1 MAADSRKKGRRGGG
15 KRGWKIEE
23 KEDLAFVAAS
33 LCPIHPY
40 TLVPVIKQSGLINGD
55 WLLDSIR
62 VNPGA
67 DSALLLKFSNHSSW
81 TEWNDSQTLCANT
94 LTTPGLKL
102 ILFDVGREREREREG
117 LLLSVFLLVR
127 SRNQSLYR
135 GKSWLDH
142 TTIEQDFASRIISRI
157 KKLDENW
164 DWTGIEFNNLSIV
177 HTFISVSFRVFEI
190 SNFPKRYDHSKV
202 NERGDKLSE
211 FVQILNQ
218 TNINRV
224 YTILDD
230 ISINNSAIFFSL
242 PSPNKLETFVSPRV
256 SFRVSFAS
264 SRGKRQPS

>member
-81 TEWNDSQTLCANT
+81 TEWNDSLCANT

-102 ILFDVGREREREREG
+102 ILFDVGRERERERG
-117 LLLSVFLLVR
+117 
-127 SRNQSLYR
+127 
-135 GKSWLDH
+135 
-142 TTIEQDFASRIISRI
+142 FASLRLSPRSIEESIVVSG
-157 KKLDENW
+157 KKLARSY
-164 DWTGIEFNNLSIV
+164 NNRTRLRFSNYLSNQKIG
-177 HTFISVSFRVFEI
+177 R
-190 SNFPKRYDHSKV
+190 
-202 NERGDKLSE
+202 KL
-211 FVQILNQ
+211 
-218 TNINRV
+218 R
-224 YTILDD
+224 LDRD
-230 ISINNSAIFFSL
+230 RI
-242 PSPNKLETFVSPRV
+242 
-256 SFRVSFAS
+256 
-264 SRGKRQPS
+264 